1 MTLQPPDTPNSQAT
15 QAQQADPQQADPQQ
29 AGHLKA
35 NAIGVPGAI
44 AMSIAI
50 MAPAAGMMFVP
61 QVVAGSAG
69 AAVPLVY
76 LISLIGSLFVANT
89 IVQFA
94 RRVPHAGSFFAY
106 NTAGLG
112 RTVGFLS
119 GWLLFAGYFVFYP
132 QNILACSYFI
142 STVLEQRLGLHITWV
157 VFAILIVVLIWYLST
172 RGISNSMKTD
182 LYFVTVEVLVIL
194 AVCAVIFLKG
204 GAEGFT
210 TKVFTPAA
218 SPTGWGGIFFGMIFG
233 MMTFMGFE
241 AAATVAEETANP
253 RRNIPRAVWGAV
265 IGIGIFYVVVTYAL
279 SMGYGVDHGKDFAQ
293 ATTLPMDFL
302 ATRYAG
308 SGLAVAVDVAG
319 IISAFAVS
327 LALNNAAVRVI
338 FAMGRDSVLP
348 KQLGTVHTKRLTPT
362 TAINLVGIAALG
374 LALIVGLASDPYPD
388 GYGYF
393 GAFGTLPILLLYAIA
408 SISLIRYVKTKEP
421 NTFNWWKHGLAPAIG
436 AALMLLPIYGS
447 IFPIPAWPYNL
458 ILGLVAIFIIAG
470 IFVGL
475 ALRRKS
481 SHVMERVAH
490 IMATGGDQQ

>member
-1 MTLQPPDTPNSQAT
+1 MTLHSADTPQTEVSNAD
-15 QAQQADPQQADPQQ
+15 QQ
-29 AGHLKA
+29 LKA

-61 QVVAGSAG
+61 QVVAGAAG

-76 LISLIGSLFVANT
+76 IISLVGSLFIANT
-89 IVQFA
+89 IVEFA
-94 RRVPHAGSFFAY
+94 KRLPHAGSFFAY
-106 NTAGLG
+106 NAAGLG

-132 QNILACSYFI
+132 QNLLACSYFI
-142 STVLEQRLGLHITWV
+142 SAVLHQRLGLNISWV
-157 VFAILIVVLIWYLST
+157 VFAILIAVLIWYLST
-172 RGISNSMKTD
+172 RGISSSMKTD
-182 LYFVTVEVLVIL
+182 LYFVTLEVLVIL
-194 AVCAVIFLKG
+194 AVCVAIFIRG
-204 GAEGFT
+204 GAEGFS
-210 TKVFTPAA
+210 TKVFTPSV
-218 SPTGWGGIFFGMIFG
+218 SPTGWGGVFFGMIFG

-241 AAATVAEETANP
+241 AATTVAEETANP
-253 RRNIPRAVWGAV
+253 RRSIPRAVWGAV

-279 SMGYGVDHGKDFAQ
+279 SIGFGASHGQQFAQ
-293 ATTLPMDFL
+293 STTLPMDYL

-308 SGLAVAVDVAG
+308 SGLSIAVDIAG

-338 FAMGRDSVLP
+338 FAMGRDGVLP
-348 KQLGTVHTKRLTPT
+348 KKLGSIHPKHLTPA
-362 TAINLVGIAALG
+362 TAINSVGIAALG
-374 LALIVGLASDPYPD
+374 LALIVGLVFDPYPD

-408 SISLIRYVKTKEP
+408 SVSLIRYVKIKEP
-421 NTFNWWKHGLAPAIG
+421 NKFNWWKHGLAPAIG
-436 AALMLLPIYGS
+436 AVIMLLPIYGS

-458 ILGLVAIFIIAG
+458 ILGLVAIFIVMG

-475 ALRRKS
+475 ALRRRPDNI
-481 SHVMERVAH
+481 MERVAQ
-490 IMATGGDQQ
+490 IMATGGE